1 MNQEKWTS
9 RENSCKSKCI
19 HHGIPESEVGINT
32 FVVKE
37 EEKEKGGG
45 GRDRGGDIDL
55 ADNCDKIILRHEG
68 KNIQFGTLK

>member
-9 RENSCKSKCI
+9 RENSRKSKCI
-19 HHGIPESEVGINT
+19 HYGIPESEVGINT

-45 GRDRGGDIDL
+45 GKR
-55 ADNCDKIILRHEG
+55 
-68 KNIQFGTLK
+68 